1 MDLHPAEKG
10 IRTTIIGIAINIVLA
25 ILKGV
30 AGILGNSFALVADA
44 IESISDVLTSTVVFI
59 GLKVASKEPDED
71 HPYGHG
77 KAEPLAAT
85 IVGLALAIA
94 AVLIIV
100 QAIHN
105 ILTPHKLPATFTLY
119 VLVLVVFVKEILF
132 RYVIKTGHETESHAI
147 KADAWHHRSD
157 AITSAAVFIGILI
170 ARIGGEDYESADDW
184 AALFASGI
192 ILYNSYT
199 IIKPALAEIMDT
211 APHPDIVA
219 QVKNIAAKVVGV
231 RGVEKCFV
239 RKMGFDYYVD
249 IHVEVDGDLSVRE
262 GHEIAHLV
270 KDAILQSTLRINDVL
285 VHIEP
290 FEQDSEKS

>member
-10 IRTTIIGIAINIVLA
+10 IRTTITGIAINIVLA

-30 AGILGNSFALVADA
+30 AGILGHSFALVADA

-85 IVGLALAIA
+85 IVALALAIA

-105 ILTPHKLPATFTLY
+105 ILTPHELPAAFTLY
-119 VLVLVVFVKEILF
+119 ALIIVVVVKEILY
-132 RYVIKTGHETESHAI
+132 RYVIKAGKETESHAV

-157 AITSAAVFIGILI
+157 AFTSAAVFIGILI
-170 ARIGGEDYESADDW
+170 ARIGGEGYESADDW

-192 ILYNSYT
+192 IMYNSYT
-199 IIKPALAEIMDT
+199 ILKPALAEIMDT

-219 QVKNIAAKVVGV
+219 EVRSIAAKVVGV

-239 RKMGFDYYVD
+239 RKMGFDFYVD
-249 IHVEVDGDLSVRE
+249 IHVEVDGSLTVRE

-270 KDAILQSTLRINDVL
+270 KDAILESKFRINDVL
-285 VHIEP
+285 VHVEP
-290 FEQDSEKS
+290 FETENNL